1 MFAIPNVLPK
11 WLYDNA
17 FVRTNAYIIRFKLE
31 KLNEIVTGYCEDI
44 YKTFFSDIQGFET
57 SNVKRQVVIRW
68 SHINKIWHD
77 LFD

>member
-11 WLYDNA
+11 WLYDNL
-17 FVRTNAYIIRFKLE
+17 FVRNKAYNVSIRCCIWFELG

-57 SNVKRQVVIRW
+57 CYKK
-68 SHINKIWHD
+68 KICNQMISY
-77 LFD
+77 